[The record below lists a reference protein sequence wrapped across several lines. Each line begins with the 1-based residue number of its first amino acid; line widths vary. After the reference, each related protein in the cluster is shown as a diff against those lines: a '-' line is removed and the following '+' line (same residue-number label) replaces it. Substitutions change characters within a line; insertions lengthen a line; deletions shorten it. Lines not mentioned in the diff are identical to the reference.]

1 MWFVGDDW
9 AEDHHD
15 VEVQDAS
22 GRRLARARLAEG
34 VEGIGRLHE
43 LIVGVLGDEGDPG
56 QVSVGIE
63 TDRGPWV
70 TALVAAGYRV
80 FAINPRQV
88 ARYRER
94 HGTSG
99 AKSDAGDAHT
109 LADMVRTDAHQLRPV
124 AGDSPLAE
132 GIKVI
137 TRAHQNL
144 IWDRHRQMLRLR
156 ASLRE
161 FFPAA
166 LEAFAD
172 LTAPDA
178 LELLAAAPDPDR
190 AARLSRSKIAA
201 ALKRARRRDVE
212 GKAEALQAVLR
223 SAQLRQ
229 PAELTGAY
237 AVTVRSQVAVIAA
250 LNAQIAALGEQVGA
264 HFGRHPDAEIY
275 RSQPGLGPDFRRPW
289 ADAGLLTDVA
299 AGRPPHAL
307 ARHVGTRPPH
317 VACAH
322 VGVSQPAG
330 EKRPSA
336 RTPAGPGPRRSVAA
350 RPIAQART
358 RSRLICERGACAY
371 QLRKPGRRPARR
383 PGTRRVRRRPRP
395 LRRRPGPEE
404 LRRSGANHPRLGQE
418 TCGARPTRPQ
428 PAARRCAAPAGVL
441 RAECLTRRPDLLR
454 PAPRPRC
461 RPSRRPAPAQQ
472 PAGRHPAWL
481 PQDRPPLRRD
491 HRLGTPQPRSVR
503 RRLTS
508 APHGMSDGPQRGFPS
523 RARRRGSPGSE
534 WR

>member
-22 GRRLARARLAEG
+22 GRKLVRARLPEG
-34 VEGIGRLHE
+34 VAGIAGLHE
-43 LIVGVLGDEGDPG
+43 LIAGVVGADAEPD
-56 QVSVGIE
+56 QVSLGIE

-70 TALVAAGYRV
+70 AALIAAGYRV

-137 TRAHQNL
+137 ARAHQNL
-144 IWDRHRQMLRLR
+144 IWDRHRQVLRLR
-156 ASLRE
+156 SALRE

-172 LTAPDA
+172 LTAADA

-201 ALKRARRRDVE
+201 ALKRARRRDVQ

-237 AVTVRSQVAVIAA
+237 AVTVRAQVAVIAA

-264 HFGRHPDAEIY
+264 HFGRPPDAEIY

-371 QLRKPGRRPARR
+371 QLRKPGLSTDKGAISAVTGGQQVTLTGDGYAPGSTVELFIYSTPQSLGSVTTDENGAFSTTVRIPAGLEA
-383 PGTRRVRRRPRP
+383 GTHHLVAAGVDEFGAPRY
-395 LRRRPGPEE
+395 LRMDVTLAAGTPAAEVSTVASTSASG
-404 LRRSGANHPRLGQE
+404 SGAE
-418 TCGARPTRPQ
+418 
-428 PAARRCAAPAGVL
+428 
-441 RAECLTRRPDLLR
+441 
-454 PAPRPRC
+454 
-461 RPSRRPAPAQQ
+461 
-472 PAGRHPAWL
+472 
-481 PQDRPPLRRD
+481 
-491 HRLGTPQPRSVR
+491 
-503 RRLTS
+503 
-508 APHGMSDGPQRGFPS
+508 
-523 RARRRGSPGSE
+523 
-534 WR
+534 